1 VIVIACDGTGW
12 WWVADNQE
20 LSEWQLQVDLFRSLT
35 PTCSR
40 KNKAQKSSTI
50 SRQRLFC
57 SHLRIESSSLSPSWE
72 KWEILCDCENYRPQ
86 KNDTDSCAKIQASI
100 PQTAPLLG
108 QPSPDE
114 EEPNASALP
123 PPPPSIQLTPL
134 LGSTPTDHLRTLY
147 ALYASQVAT
156 IVWTAEAG
164 GLMDERRR
172 SVIVG
177 LALKKSGEEEGQGLS
192 IAERETFHQVMGMVR
207 DLVKD

>member
-1 VIVIACDGTGW
+1 MKAINPK
-12 WWVADNQE
+12 AD
-20 LSEWQLQVDLFRSLT
+20 
-35 PTCSR
+35 
-40 KNKAQKSSTI
+40 I
-50 SRQRLFC
+50 
-57 SHLRIESSSLSPSWE
+57 
-72 KWEILCDCENYRPQ
+72 
-86 KNDTDSCAKIQASI
+86 DSCSKIQASI
-100 PQTAPLLG
+100 PQTAPLLV

-114 EEPNASALP
+114 EEPNTSALP

-134 LGSTPTDHLRTLY
+134 LGSAPTDHLRTLY

-177 LALKKSGEEEGQGLS
+177 LALKKSGEEEDQGLS
-192 IAERETFHQVMGMVR
+192 IAEKETFHQVMGMVR

>member
-1 VIVIACDGTGW
+1 M
-12 WWVADNQE
+12 
-20 LSEWQLQVDLFRSLT
+20 
-35 PTCSR
+35 
-40 KNKAQKSSTI
+40 
-50 SRQRLFC
+50 
-57 SHLRIESSSLSPSWE
+57 
-72 KWEILCDCENYRPQ
+72 
-86 KNDTDSCAKIQASI
+86 

-108 QPSPDE
+108 QPSPD

-134 LGSTPTDHLRTLY
+134 LGSAPTDHLRTLY

-177 LALKKSGEEEGQGLS
+177 LALKKSGEEEDQGLS